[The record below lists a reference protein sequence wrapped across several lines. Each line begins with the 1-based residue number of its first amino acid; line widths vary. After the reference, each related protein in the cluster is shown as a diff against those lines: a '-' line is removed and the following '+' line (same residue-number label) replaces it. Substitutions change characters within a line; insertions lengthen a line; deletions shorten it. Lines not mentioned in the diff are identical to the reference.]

1 MFQSFIDGVVKMI
14 QLFGTKPSI
23 WKIMSMVLTVI
34 PSLLGSIVDF
44 KAEDAK
50 TKFDDFL
57 GAFDAY
63 LTDNTKLRAFPHM
76 TVEKEQDFW
85 RNIRN
90 AVQDFG
96 YEELKVPG
104 YYQP

>member
-1 MFQSFIDGVVKMI
+1 MFQVFIDGVVKMI

-23 WKIMSMVLTVI
+23 WKIIGTVLGVL
-34 PSLLGSIVDF
+34 PGLLGSIVDF

-50 TKFDDFL
+50 SKFDDFL
-57 GAFDAY
+57 AAFDAY
-63 LTDNTKLRAFPHM
+63 LTDNTHLRAFPHM

-85 RNIRN
+85 RMIRN